1 MGQCS
6 SLNAEKC
13 AIGAKVSYSTRMK
26 GADGMR
32 LDGLDLD
39 LLNLMLEEPRAGVR
53 EYARVLGIARGTAAS
68 RLARLER
75 DGVIAG
81 YAPAI
86 DPGGLGYDVLGFVH
100 LVLAQGKLDEVAGR
114 LAEVPEVLEAHTT
127 TGEGDLL
134 CRVAARNNAHMEGIV
149 QVLLALPGVVR
160 TRTEIALKQR
170 VAYRVLPLVRQA
182 RSSRTD

>member
-1 MGQCS
+1 
-6 SLNAEKC
+6 
-13 AIGAKVSYSTRMK
+13 
-26 GADGMR
+26 MR

-75 DGVIAG
+75 DGVITG
-81 YAPAI
+81 HAPTI
-86 DPGGLGYDVLGFVH
+86 DPGALGYEVLGFVH
-100 LVLAQGKLDEVAGR
+100 LILAQGKLDEVAGR
-114 LAEVPEVLEAHTT
+114 LADIPELLEAHST

-134 CRVAARNNAHMEGIV
+134 CRVAARNNAHLESIV
-149 QVLLALPGVVR
+149 QQLLALPGVVR
-160 TRTEIALKQR
+160 TRTEIALNPR

-182 RSSRTD
+182 RAPRPR

>member
-1 MGQCS
+1 
-6 SLNAEKC
+6 
-13 AIGAKVSYSTRMK
+13 
-26 GADGMR
+26 MR

-39 LLNLMLEEPRAGVR
+39 LLNLMIEEPRAGVR

-75 DGVIAG
+75 DGVITG

-114 LAEVPEVLEAHTT
+114 LADIPEVLEAHTT

-134 CRVAARNNAHMEGIV
+134 CRVAARNNAHLEGIV
-149 QVLLALPGVVR
+149 QALLALPGVAR
-160 TRTEIALKQR
+160 TRTEIALNQR

-182 RSSRTD
+182 RGSLPR

>member
-1 MGQCS
+1 MLKSVPLAQKSRYGTQ
-6 SLNAEKC
+6 
-13 AIGAKVSYSTRMK
+13 VK

-100 LVLAQGKLDEVAGR
+100 LVLAQGKLDEVAAR
-114 LAEVPEVLEAHTT
+114 LADIPELLEAHTT

-134 CRVAARNNAHMEGIV
+134 CRVVARNNAHLESIV
-149 QVLLALPGVVR
+149 QSLLVLPGVVR
-160 TRTEIALKQR
+160 TRTEIALNQR

-182 RSSRTD
+182 RSSRAD